1 MNVLDHALIATAL
14 AAAGWWAL
22 SRHRRPQ
29 ALQRLSAA
37 AALLAAGALVVNGPQ
52 WQMVPWQLM
61 GGAAGAAA
69 ALRRWRPGH
78 SRRWRRALG
87 RGALGAGTVIGALAG
102 MTALVPALPTPAG
115 PLHVGSEVFRWTDR
129 SRPETLTADPA
140 DRRQVVAQAWYPSDA
155 TSGAAVPYYEAQD
168 RLPRTLAGLPAFMF
182 SGFARI
188 RTHAIA
194 EAPVS
199 ASRPAWPVVVLAPGL
214 AVPREWYT
222 GLCTDLA
229 SRGYV
234 VLALSAAYESAVTVL
249 AGGRVA
255 GQRVH
260 PDVMGPPPHPEVQRL
275 IDLRVADIRFALD
288 QLGRLRHHA
297 SSPLSGHLDLAR
309 TAIVGHSVGGAA
321 AVQAMAEDPR
331 LKAGVNLDG
340 KLFGTEPDARLHRPF
355 LWIESADAKTDE
367 YVHGRD
373 RLMEHL
379 GTQGTLRRLAGS
391 THMSF
396 SDAPTFWTATGRR
409 LLGGPA
415 AIGSPTTSA
424 RAAGAVD
431 RFVRRAVG
439 QRSPACGGSCCT
451 TCTARR
457 SAARR
462 SPPSAV
468 WTARCDTG
476 RPTRH
481 AGSAGTRSGG
491 TSTRAPRPRHWRC
504 SPITWRSAPPSPP
517 SPSSSSPDRSPAR
530 RGCPAA
536 AQGRA
541 LMSPPRTHGSLQTT
555 TPLPPT
561 GARTTGAT
569 PP

>member
-1 MNVLDHALIATAL
+1 LSAILAL
-14 AAAGWWAL
+14 ALDGM
-22 SRHRRPQ
+22 R
-29 ALQRLSAA
+29 
-37 AALLAAGALVVNGPQ
+37 
-52 WQMVPWQLM
+52 WQLVPWQVLAFAV
-61 GGAAGAAA
+61 AAGAAV
-69 ALRRWRPGH
+69 RRLRPGH
-78 SRRWRRALG
+78 SRRWRRVIARSALVAG
-87 RGALGAGTVIGALAG
+87 LAAGGIALL
-102 MTALVPALPTPAG
+102 TALVPALPEPTG
-115 PLHVGSEVFRWTDR
+115 PHRVGSEIFRWTDGR
-129 SRPETLTADPA
+129 RAEALTANPYDH
-140 DRRQVVAQAWYPSDA
+140 RQVIAQAWYPSDA
-155 TSGAAVPYYEAQD
+155 TTGAPVPYYEAQD

-439 QRSPACGGSCCT
+439 QR
-451 TCTARR
+451 
-457 SAARR
+457 
-462 SPPSAV
+462 
-468 WTARCDTG
+468 
-476 RPTRH
+476 
-481 AGSAGTRSGG
+481 
-491 TSTRAPRPRHWRC
+491 
-504 SPITWRSAPPSPP
+504 
-517 SPSSSSPDRSPAR
+517 
-530 RGCPAA
+530 
-536 AQGRA
+536 
-541 LMSPPRTHGSLQTT
+541 
-555 TPLPPT
+555 
-561 GARTTGAT
+561 
-569 PP
+569 